1 MGRLSVMKLPA
12 VMSCI
17 LACAMAFQVDG
28 AELTVAGVKHLFRT
42 VDAGIAA
49 RKVSAV
55 DRLLAD
61 NADISVISTFNGQMQ
76 TASPSKADY
85 LSMLSR
91 AWSQASDYQY
101 RRSNQQIEIINH
113 QAIVT
118 ADVTELLTINGM
130 AMRTV
135 SREMTVIERV
145 NGKLL
150 ATAISVTS
158 HD

>member
-1 MGRLSVMKLPA
+1 
-12 VMSCI
+12 
-17 LACAMAFQVDG
+17 
-28 AELTVAGVKHLFRT
+28 
-42 VDAGIAA
+42 
-49 RKVSAV
+49 
-55 DRLLAD
+55 
-61 NADISVISTFNGQMQ
+61 MQ